1 MERGYLRVH
10 MATRIYTK
18 TGDDGTTGLFGGSR
32 VRKDH
37 LRIETYGTVD
47 ELNSIIG
54 VALTTNVPEDLAAQL
69 RSISSVLFTLGADL
83 ATPLDP
89 PPAYSVPR
97 IGDEHITELERWIDA
112 HDDALAPLKTFIL
125 PGGSAPAA
133 HLHVAR
139 TVCRRAERYA
149 VALAAYEDVG
159 AHVVRYLNRLS
170 DYLFTAARAANAA
183 LGVADVPWRPRQ

>member
-54 VALTTNVPEDLAAQL
+54 VTLTTPVPEHLAVQL

-89 PPAYSVPR
+89 PPTYDVPR
-97 IGDEHITELERWIDA
+97 IGDEHIAELECWIDA
-112 HDDALAPLKTFIL
+112 HDDALEPLKSFIL
-125 PGGSAPAA
+125 PGGSPAAA

-139 TVCRRAERYA
+139 TVCRRAERNA
-149 VALAAYEDVG
+149 VALAAYEEVG
-159 AHVVRYLNRLS
+159 PYVVRYLNRLS
-170 DYLFTAARAANAA
+170 DYLFTAARAANAS
-183 LGVADVPWRPRQ
+183 LGVADVPWHPRA